1 MKPYPLRFRRVRR
14 GLRWVSMR
22 HRDLGERSRS
32 HGVDRTCGRARR
44 IDEAKVAM
52 AATWRRALAT
62 AWKNGQ
68 AAINAAQRP
77 SMGWTR
83 SGGEVGALPE
93 GRMDATGNVWELLGK
108 GDKRT
113 RRGKVRRRKKCASV
127 EHERKSSANKK
138 EREIERRG

>member
-1 MKPYPLRFRRVRR
+1 
-14 GLRWVSMR
+14 
-22 HRDLGERSRS
+22 
-32 HGVDRTCGRARR
+32 
-44 IDEAKVAM
+44 M

-68 AAINAAQRP
+68 AAISAAQRP
-77 SMGWTR
+77 SVGWTR

-93 GRMDATGNVWELLGK
+93 GRTDATGNVWELLGK

-113 RRGKVRRRKKCASV
+113 RRGKVRRRKKRASV
-127 EHERKSSANKK
+127 QRESKWNANKE